1 MGLMENVP
9 KVLDPLPGG
18 SRLADAVDYV
28 VNWARSR
35 SIWPLTFGTSCCAI
49 EMMAASMARY
59 DISRF
64 GSEVFRAS
72 PRQADLFIVAGTI
85 VEKMAE
91 PLVRLYEQMPGP
103 KWVIA
108 MGSCTISGGPFYY
121 DNYSVVKGVD
131 RLIPVDVFVP
141 GCPPRPEALLNGL
154 VLLQE
159 KIRKETLRNPRRP
172 GEPLSAPAEDRW
184 ARAKEAWE
192 ELERIKDEQMA
203 EARAKFAAEHPDYKP
218 PKPPRAEKPAFP
230 EVAREPAPHAGWNA
244 RAVADAV
251 HARFP
256 ELKLF
261 RLGDVAPEVLEAR
274 PADWIPSFE
283 VPSGKL
289 LEVARWLKDGE
300 LKMDFPL
307 LLTSVD
313 RLERFELVAQLMN
326 SSTSARV
333 ELRVPVEKIF
343 PEGGS
348 YAAGEKNQKYGA
360 TAPSLVPVWPGM
372 GWHEREIYDLMGI
385 RFEGNPDM
393 RRIFLEE
400 DFPGHPLRKD
410 FDMPER
416 VIPRHA

>member
-1 MGLMENVP
+1 MGLMESVP

-159 KIRKETLRNPRRP
+159 KIRKESTLRRPWRP

-192 ELERIKDEQMA
+192 ELERQ
-203 EARAKFAAEHPDYKP
+203 
-218 PKPPRAEKPAFP
+218 
-230 EVAREPAPHAGWNA
+230 
-244 RAVADAV
+244 
-251 HARFP
+251 
-256 ELKLF
+256 
-261 RLGDVAPEVLEAR
+261 
-274 PADWIPSFE
+274 
-283 VPSGKL
+283 
-289 LEVARWLKDGE
+289 
-300 LKMDFPL
+300 
-307 LLTSVD
+307 
-313 RLERFELVAQLMN
+313 
-326 SSTSARV
+326 SS
-333 ELRVPVEKIF
+333 
-343 PEGGS
+343 
-348 YAAGEKNQKYGA
+348 
-360 TAPSLVPVWPGM
+360 
-372 GWHEREIYDLMGI
+372 
-385 RFEGNPDM
+385 
-393 RRIFLEE
+393 
-400 DFPGHPLRKD
+400 
-410 FDMPER
+410 
-416 VIPRHA
+416 